1 MNKQDSE
8 IENIDENKKWIRN
21 FSISI
26 ILHLLFVVVFI
37 FFYGLQDERNKIN
50 SLFFTIDT
58 KEFVNQKNDLAAEQK
73 DDISNQNQPLQ
84 NEQIS
89 GAPQELKTI
98 SFADIIADT
107 TNLDQVY
114 TEPTLNV
121 SIKYPKGWTFIDQN
135 KKKKLDGVTFWAND
149 GQYNPPPYI
158 HLEVVGNDMFIEKR
172 FSYKMELEKY
182 KAYYNDPEEMQG
194 YLSQIVYI
202 RTGNDEDFRLKL
214 MMKGKMSFNHFNQS
228 FGQFLNLLIL
238 EKFFLILMPF
248 WMKYETK

>member
-1 MNKQDSE
+1 MDYQDFE
-8 IENIDENKKWIRN
+8 IEKTDENKKWIRN
-21 FSISI
+21 FSISVFI
-26 ILHLLFVVVFI
+26 HLLFIVIFI

-50 SLFFTIDT
+50 SLFFTIDS
-58 KEFVNQKNDLAAEQK
+58 KEFVNQQNDLVEEQK
-73 DDISNQNQPLQ
+73 ENLANQNQPLH

-89 GAPQELKTI
+89 EAPQELKTI
-98 SFADIIADT
+98 SFTDIIADT

-114 TEPTLNV
+114 NEPTLNV

-135 KKKKLDGVTFWAND
+135 KKQKLDGVTFWAND

-158 HLEVVGNDMFIEKR
+158 HLEVVSNDLFIEKR

-182 KAYYNDPEEMQG
+182 QAYYNDPEEMQG

-214 MMKGKMSFNHFNQS
+214 MMKGRIEFYSFQPKFWAILKSFNFGKS
-228 FGQFLNLLIL
+228 FF
-238 EKFFLILMPF
+238 
-248 WMKYETK
+248 